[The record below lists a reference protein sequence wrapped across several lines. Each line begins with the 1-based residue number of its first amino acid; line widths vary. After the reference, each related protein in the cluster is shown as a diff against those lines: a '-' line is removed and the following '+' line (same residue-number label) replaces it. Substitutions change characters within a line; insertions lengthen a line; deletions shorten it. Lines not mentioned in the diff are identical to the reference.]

1 MTMFL
6 TLSYQN
12 FLILA
17 MNFCLDHHRSGSFST
32 SQIKMSSPRL
42 HNLDHEDYNVNE
54 IPFHASDD
62 LWQLLEDDS
71 SFQDINNILDP
82 NITFHEEN
90 LRLLKLQI
98 IIYVCF
104 FIKKRAYFLLKM
116 TLQIVSGIHI
126 CFLSNKIQEWLYLLQ
141 KSAA

>member
-1 MTMFL
+1 
-6 TLSYQN
+6 
-12 FLILA
+12 

-32 SQIKMSSPRL
+32 SHIKMSSPRL
-42 HNLDHEDYNVNE
+42 NNLDHEDYNVDE

-71 SFQDINNILDP
+71 SFQDINNSLDP
-82 NITFHEEN
+82 NITFHLEN
-90 LRLLKLQI
+90 SSAAEASDNNPCVLFDQEKI
-98 IIYVCF
+98 V
-104 FIKKRAYFLLKM
+104 FLLKM

-126 CFLSNKIQEWLYLLQ
+126 CFLTNKIQEWLYLLQ

>member
-1 MTMFL
+1 MFL
-6 TLSYQN
+6 TLKYQN

-17 MNFCLDHHRSGSFST
+17 MIFCLDHHRSGSFST

-42 HNLDHEDYNVNE
+42 HNLDHEDYNVDE

-71 SFQDINNILDP
+71 SFQDINNSLDP

-90 LRLLKLQI
+90 SSAAEASDNNLCAFL
-98 IIYVCF
+98 
-104 FIKKRAYFLLKM
+104 IKKRAYFLLKM

-126 CFLSNKIQEWLYLLQ
+126 CFLSNKIQEWIYLLQ
-141 KSAA
+141 KSTA